1 MVKKKACIFISGS
14 GTNLRSIIKSS
25 REYNFPINIRL
36 IVSNNKNAKGII
48 FAKKFS
54 IPYICLKTNRYN
66 FEKIVLKKL
75 IDKKIQDKGQ
85 RRADK
90 ERTAE
95 LSIAFQSI

>member
-1 MVKKKACIFISGS
+1 MEHQSFPGGDKEERTAQ
-14 GTNLRSIIKSS
+14 LSIA
-25 REYNFPINIRL
+25 F
-36 IVSNNKNAKGII
+36 
-48 FAKKFS
+48 FAKDKRQ
-54 IPYICLKTNRYN
+54 KTKN
-66 FEKIVLKKL
+66 EKDKRKKKL